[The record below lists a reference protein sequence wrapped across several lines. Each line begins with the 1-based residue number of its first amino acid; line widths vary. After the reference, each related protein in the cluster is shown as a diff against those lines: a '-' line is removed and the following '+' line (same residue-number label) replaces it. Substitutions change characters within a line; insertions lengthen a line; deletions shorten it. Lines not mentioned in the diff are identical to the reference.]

1 MMQNYKS
8 GDKKR
13 KHKTY
18 DIIFSIYDVTEAPY
32 IKKSFLRHTAEC
44 LDDIQ
49 SSNFQINLED
59 SLGDQ
64 ESFGFAF

>member
-1 MMQNYKS
+1 MMQNYK
-8 GDKKR
+8 KR
-13 KHKTY
+13 KYKTY
-18 DIIFSIYDVTEAPY
+18 DIIFSIYDVTEALY

-49 SSNFQINLED
+49 SSKFQINLED